1 MAGSLGTLTLDLI
14 ARIGG
19 FTAPLT
25 AAEEA
30 AKRAADAIRDSAGEA
45 GSAWG
50 GLGEIVAGA
59 AAAFSIGAVFNKFI
73 QNTIDAENEQAQ
85 LNAVL
90 RATGNSAGYTADQ
103 LNDMASAMSS
113 ASTFSG
119 GDFSTAQT
127 TLLAFTGVVGK
138 EFPRALQAAA
148 DMAARTG
155 MTVQA
160 AAETIGRALDIPS
173 AGLTSLSKQGFRFTD
188 DQKKLAIALESVG
201 DVAGAQAIILQA
213 LEESYG
219 GAAEAARNT
228 LGGSLIGLT
237 NSIDDLLTQDG
248 GLPAVTSAVNLLSD
262 AFASPAARTG
272 LNLTIQAA
280 GVLAAVL
287 ATRLVASVVAS
298 GISFSV
304 ATVQAVQY
312 QLVLARMAGVAP
324 ATAAGLIAVGGAARI
339 AGAAMAL
346 LGGPVGIAIL
356 AVAAGV
362 AYLATKFYDGADAAK
377 ELTEQVDYMNAS
389 FEGLT
394 RNQATAKLADVT
406 QALNDVQLRAIDA
419 RTAVDQY
426 QRLLRDHPND
436 ARVQEWNAA
445 LIQAQ
450 GELDTTSKD
459 VDTLQGKIRELYA
472 VMAQDVPVIGASK
485 AYTDLAAKIDEQ
497 ILVADKKTNADKL
510 QARISAGLV
519 TGLKEGEGELLV
531 AKQRTLDKTLA
542 AVEAE
547 KARTAAAKA
556 ASTAAA
562 TADAAVRKRA
572 QDAAESYERQIA
584 LINISGDASKKAT
597 EVSKLRFELESGKL
611 KDINAQ
617 EQARLLNLAA
627 QLDAQ
632 LKLQKA
638 AEEAKKA
645 ASFAQGLQDT
655 NTTVRQGFKLE
666 LAGQGTGDKLK
677 ERLKA
682 DLAIQ
687 HDYLNQASALQAQYQ
702 SKDISES
709 LYKTE
714 TEMLDKALKE
724 RQQLQ
729 TEYYEQLDESQNDWL
744 AGVSSAWENYRDIA
758 LDYQSQAADGTAAL
772 LDETTSGLVSAFDSV
787 LMKTATVGEAT
798 RGLFAG
804 IGRTALTVIEEIAA
818 KWAVTTAMRLLGI
831 GQETTEVVASETIK
845 KGAQLSTI
853 AVTQAAS
860 LGSIATTLAANVSA
874 AATTVAS
881 WLPAALVASIG
892 TFGAAAAVGLAAVLG
907 VMAITG
913 GFESGGYTGNG
924 GRSDVAGVVHGQEFV
939 MNAAATARIGVA
951 NLEAMQR
958 GEVVQDGAWLQGG
971 GAATVARTDSQS
983 DSAMRAAQGSGN
995 GVGLTVNL
1003 VEDASKAG
1011 QQKVQQTDTQT
1022 FLTAWV
1028 ANLYEDGEVM
1038 DALSRKI
1045 GAKPVGQ

>member
-30 AKRAADAIRDSAGEA
+30 AKRAADAIRDAADDA

-59 AAAFSIGAVFNKFI
+59 AAAFSIGAVFSKFI

-90 RATGNSAGYTADQ
+90 KATGNSAGYTADQ
-103 LNDMASAMSS
+103 LNDMASAMSA

-155 MTVQA
+155 MTVQS

-173 AGLTSLSKQGFRFTD
+173 AGLTSLSKQGFRFTE
-188 DQKKLAIALESVG
+188 DQKKVALALESVG
-201 DVAGAQAIILQA
+201 DVAGAQAIILEA

-228 LGGSLIGLT
+228 LGGSLIGLS

-248 GLPAVTSAVNLLSD
+248 GLPAATAAVNLLSD

-280 GVLAAVL
+280 GALAAVL
-287 ATRLVASVVAS
+287 AVRLVASVVAS
-298 GISFSV
+298 GISFTV
-304 ATVQAVQY
+304 ATVQAVRY
-312 QLVLARMAGVAP
+312 QLELARLAGVAP
-324 ATAAGLIAVGGAARI
+324 VTAAGLLAVGAASRI
-339 AGAAMAL
+339 AAAGMAL
-346 LGGPVGIAIL
+346 LGGPVGLAIL
-356 AVAAGV
+356 AVASAV
-362 AYLATKFYDGADAAK
+362 AYLVTKFSDGSEAAK
-377 ELTEQVDYMNAS
+377 ELTTQVDYMNAS

-394 RNQATAKLADVT
+394 RNQAAAQLDGIT
-406 QALNDVQLRAIDA
+406 QALNDQQLKMIDA
-419 RTAVDQY
+419 RTAVEQY
-426 QRLLRDHPND
+426 QRLLRDHPD
-436 ARVQEWNAA
+436 DSRVREWNAA
-445 LIQAQ
+445 LVQAQ
-450 GELDTTSKD
+450 GELDTTSRE
-459 VDTLQGKIRELYA
+459 VDTLQAKVRELYN

-485 AYTDLAAKIDEQ
+485 VYTDLAAKIDEQ
-497 ILVADKKTNADKL
+497 ILLADKKTAADKL

-531 AKQRTLDKTLA
+531 AKQRTLDQTLA
-542 AVEAE
+542 SVEAAK
-547 KARTAAAKA
+547 KAEAAAKTA
-556 ASTAAA
+556 ASASK
-562 TADAAVRKRA
+562 TADDAARKRA
-572 QDAAESYERQIA
+572 TDAAESYERQIA
-584 LINISGDASKKAT
+584 LINTTGDATKAAT
-597 EVSKLRFELESGKL
+597 EVAKLRFEIESGKMKEL
-611 KDINAQ
+611 NAQ
-617 EQARLLNLAA
+617 EKAHLLNLAA

-632 LKLQKA
+632 KELQKA

-645 ASFAQGLQDT
+645 ASFAQTLQDS
-655 NTTVRQGFKLE
+655 NTTVKQGFELE

-687 HDYLNQASALQAQYQ
+687 QDYLNQARALQTQYQ
-702 SKDISES
+702 GGDISES
-709 LYKTE
+709 LYNTN
-714 TEMLDKALKE
+714 TAALDKALKE
-724 RQQLQ
+724 RMELQ
-729 TEYYEQLDESQNDWL
+729 RSYYEQLDESQNDWM
-744 AGVSSAWENYRDIA
+744 AGVSSAWENYRDVA
-758 LDYQSQAADGTAAL
+758 LDYQSQAADGTAEL
-772 LDETTSGLVSAFDSV
+772 LNNTTSGLVGALDSV
-787 LMKTATVGEAT
+787 LMRTATVSEAAK
-798 RGLFAG
+798 GLFVSM
-804 IGRTALTVIEEIAA
+804 GRTVLTTIEEIAA
-818 KWAVTTAMRLLGI
+818 KWAVTTALRLLGI
-831 GQETTEVVASETIK
+831 GQEATATVAGETVK
-845 KGAQLSTI
+845 KTAQLSTI
-853 AVTQAAS
+853 AVTEAAS

-924 GRSDVAGVVHGQEFV
+924 GRSEVAGYVHGQEFV

-971 GAATVARTDSQS
+971 GKASVGRTASDV
-983 DSAMRAAQGSGN
+983 DSATRSAQGSN
-995 GVGLTVNL
+995 GGGVTVNL
-1003 VEDASKAG
+1003 IEDASKAG
-1011 QQKVQQTDTQT
+1011 QQQVQRDDSGTHI
-1022 FLTAWV
+1022 TAWV
-1028 ANLYEDGEVM
+1028 ANLFEDGETA
-1038 DALSRKI
+1038 DAMNRKY
-1045 GAKPVGQ
+1045 GLTPVGQ